1 MFFIGGRKCLVLS
14 PSHEPPPTALVC
26 TLGGKPQIATF
37 ALDVL
42 LAQHT
47 PIDRVCAVHL
57 AESDARIERS
67 LDHLAQHLHSDY
79 PQPIYLE
86 RVPVREWLPQPD
98 GGIGP
103 GRVG

>member
-1 MFFIGGRKCLVLS
+1 MN
-14 PSHEPPPTALVC
+14 PPTALVC